1 MSLFHSHFP
10 LNFRT
15 YENGSLLIDKS
26 NAEDEGQYL
35 CKAQNG
41 VGEGISKLAEVTING
56 KSQKL
61 QVRCSRATRY
71 INKVFNNHAATYF
84 SIQQCRLL
92 FLNMSR
98 TKLFLLAIR
107 HRYYATHSE
116 TIQLRYDGYATT
128 NL

>member
-61 QVRCSRATRY
+61 KVRCSRVT
-71 INKVFNNHAATYF
+71 ISIKF
-84 SIQQCRLL
+84 SIIMLQHIFL
-92 FLNMSR
+92 FNSAG
-98 TKLFLLAIR
+98 FF
-107 HRYYATHSE
+107 S
-116 TIQLRYDGYATT
+116 
-128 NL
+128 

>member
-1 MSLFHSHFP
+1 MRILIVLLTKTLLNYNVLILFHFP
-10 LNFRT
+10 FNFRI

-56 KSQKL
+56 KRQKIKI
-61 QVRCSRATRY
+61 RCNRVISIKFSIY
-71 INKVFNNHAATYF
+71 HAAKYF
-84 SIQQCRLL
+84 SLQQCRLL

-107 HRYYATHSE
+107 PRYYAM
-116 TIQLRYDGYATT
+116 Q
-128 NL
+128 